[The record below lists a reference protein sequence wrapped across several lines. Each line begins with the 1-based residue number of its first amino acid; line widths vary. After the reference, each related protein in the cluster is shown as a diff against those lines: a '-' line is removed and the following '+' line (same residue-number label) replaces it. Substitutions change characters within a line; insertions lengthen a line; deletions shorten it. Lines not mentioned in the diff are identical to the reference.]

1 MRTFAAG
8 ITLLMI
14 LAVALA
20 QAGPLDVKHVSADA
34 KWLVHIDVDAMRS
47 STILQRTW
55 KKAIDTQGQ
64 GNVAA
69 QLAAIRDQ
77 MCMDPTSDLH
87 GILAYGSSPG
97 SPEGILIVHAAV
109 DQARFIEKVTK
120 APGYRTGNHRSF
132 RWHGWV
138 QSDGPAMCAFFKP
151 DLLVFAKTEPM
162 LAKGL
167 DVLDGKSQSVAAGHP
182 LVAEPAPSGTM
193 FLIRAIGLAG
203 AELPFKSPL
212 ITHCRALYVAF
223 GEHQATS
230 FSEVNLV
237 VKSPETADRMRAI
250 LEGLRATALLHCED
264 RPSLMTLVNR
274 TQVTISGST
283 VKAVTS
289 APVDDVWAAV
299 ESLWPRS
306 SEVAPK

>member
-1 MRTFAAG
+1 
-8 ITLLMI
+8 MI
-14 LAVALA
+14 LAAALA
-20 QAGPLDVKHVSADA
+20 HAGPLDVRQVSADA
-34 KWLVHIDVDAMRS
+34 KWLVHIDVDAMRA
-47 STILQRTW
+47 STVLQRTW
-55 KKAIDTQGQ
+55 KKAIETQGQ

-97 SPEGILIVHAAV
+97 SPEGVLIVHAAV
-109 DQARFIEKVTK
+109 DQARFIEKVGK
-120 APGYRTGNHRSF
+120 APGYRTGNHRSLP
-132 RWHGWV
+132 WHGWV

-167 DVLDGKSQSVAAGHP
+167 DVLDGKSQSLPEGHP
-182 LVAEPAPSGTM
+182 RVAEPAPPGTIL
-193 FLIRAIGLAG
+193 LIRAIGLAG
-203 AELPFKSPL
+203 AALPFKSPL
-212 ITHCRALYVAF
+212 FTHCQSLHVAF
-223 GEHQATS
+223 GEHQATG

-237 VKSPETADRMRAI
+237 VGSPETADRVRAI
-250 LEGLRATALLHCED
+250 LEGLRATALLHCEA
-264 RPSLMTLVNR
+264 RPSLMSLVNR
-274 TQVTISGST
+274 TRVTISGST
-283 VKAVTS
+283 VKAATS

-299 ESLWPRS
+299 ESLWTRT